1 MVLNSVLGPDPDNF
15 ENCQW
20 SDFCKVK
27 KHLERNYGILGGMK
41 LGWDGYIAAWWQQCA
56 FDRYRTNAT
65 AVAPCPYQRQWFG
78 VWWVPVEPDMA
89 VGAMGPPWCLL

>member
-41 LGWDGYIAAWWQQCA
+41 LGWDGYIEAWWHAGSDAPLIDIERMQQQL
-56 FDRYRTNAT
+56 
-65 AVAPCPYQRQWFG
+65 P
-78 VWWVPVEPDMA
+78 PVLTRDSGL
-89 VGAMGPPWCLL
+89 VSGGCQ

>member
-1 MVLNSVLGPDPDNF
+1 
-15 ENCQW
+15 
-20 SDFCKVK
+20 
-27 KHLERNYGILGGMK
+27 LGGMK
-41 LGWDGYIAAWWQQCA
+41 LGWDGYIAAWWQRCA

-78 VWWVPVEPDMA
+78 VWWAPVEPGMA